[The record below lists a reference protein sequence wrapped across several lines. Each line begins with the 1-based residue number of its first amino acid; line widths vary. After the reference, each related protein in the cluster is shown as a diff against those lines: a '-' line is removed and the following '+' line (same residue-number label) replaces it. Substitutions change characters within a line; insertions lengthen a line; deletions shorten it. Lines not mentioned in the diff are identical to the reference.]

1 MSGVTQSNR
10 DYIVSKTGQINGSI
24 KSASIF
30 GGVTKSSFGSSA
42 KCPSLE
48 PSLVETFLGCC
59 KEVLRRTS
67 EDIANVAKIGEGFAT
82 LDNVMAN
89 KATTLNMEVKSYMR
103 ESGMVALTESGGID
117 VPSNSEV
124 RKEIEAI
131 LAEKGADFHL
141 DDRSGSN
148 DDDEPSGNYN
158 WSGYTGTSGSP
169 SISEVTTTPTPV
181 TEAVTEAQTEAV
193 IPETEPETERI
204 TEATEPETEALEPV
218 TEVKTQPQTQ
228 PSTQP
233 PVVEI
238 TQPTTKPEKPKPVK
252 VSSSS
257 DDSGYIEITTVPE
270 VSTVADIIAEDEPY
284 IVEDII
290 EEEPEV
296 VLPDTIEEPIIEE
309 EIVLDEEPIMIDE
322 TPVPKKSGSGIGT
335 AAAII
340 GAGVAIG
347 GAGYAANKYLQ
358 KKQEDGDEGYEEDGE
373 GDYA

>member
-10 DYIVSKTGQINGSI
+10 DYIVSKTDQINGSI

-30 GGVTKSSFGSSA
+30 GGVTKSRFDSSA

-89 KATTLNMEVKSYMR
+89 QATTLNMEVKSYMR

-124 RKEIEAI
+124 RKEIEEI

-141 DDRSGSN
+141 EDRSGSN
-148 DDDEPSGNYN
+148 DDDEPSEKYN
-158 WSGYTGTSGSP
+158 WSDYTGTSGSP
-169 SISEVTTTPTPV
+169 SEVTTTPTPV

-204 TEATEPETEALEPV
+204 TEATEPETEAVEPV
-218 TEVKTQPQTQ
+218 TEVKTQPQ
-228 PSTQP
+228 TQP

-238 TQPTTKPEKPKPVK
+238 TQPTTKPEKQKPVK

-296 VLPDTIEEPIIEE
+296 VLPDTTEEPIIEE

-358 KKQEDGDEGYEEDGE
+358 KKQEDGDESYEEDGE